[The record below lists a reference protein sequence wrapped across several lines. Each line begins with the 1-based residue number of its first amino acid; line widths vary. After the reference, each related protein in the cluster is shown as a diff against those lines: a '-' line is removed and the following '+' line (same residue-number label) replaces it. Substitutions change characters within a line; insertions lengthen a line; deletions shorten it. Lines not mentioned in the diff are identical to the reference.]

1 MLAQD
6 AGFQGIVINWGITGN
21 KRALLTNFDFGT
33 LYPGS
38 TVPIYEGRMVIG
50 LRRSLRFVESVGYQ
64 IGRHVSD
71 SRRGASGAGGEVGS
85 FALDFEVYS
94 RAQFVI

>member
-1 MLAQD
+1 MQ
-6 AGFQGIVINWGITGN
+6 
-21 KRALLTNFDFGT
+21 
-33 LYPGS
+33 
-38 TVPIYEGRMVIG
+38 MIG

-85 FALDFEVYS
+85 FALDFEQLVIRSRVMGVY
-94 RAQFVI
+94 FC